1 MSRYRRT
8 DFDQDELCLKSE
20 FDKMDVM
27 GFTNPNSSDAQLF
40 TSENTLTGPD
50 NNRALTITSYKE
62 DESPLPTASSET
74 SEHILSKPIGLTN
87 TSVIINKGRLRK
99 RNFWNRSSPLEK
111 LLLISIIILI
121 IFSFVLLLIIFN
133 SQASNVSKGI

>member
-1 MSRYRRT
+1 
-8 DFDQDELCLKSE
+8 
-20 FDKMDVM
+20 M

-40 TSENTLTGPD
+40 TSENTLTGSD